1 MLAVA
6 DGWSWAWTTL
16 VTLSWLGVLAV
27 AVGSARKVAARQPV
41 RRRGS

>member
-1 MLAVA
+1 MLAVVE
-6 DGWSWAWTTL
+6 GWSWAWMTA

-27 AVGSARKVAARQPV
+27 AVGTARKVAGRQPV